1 MAEVGVISKGVGFAK
16 YGNMGCI
23 RMQRRNYEYI
33 TIFPPLPSPLTY
45 SGKRIIKVRFSL
57 SERFVFVVQGDED
70 GSIFKFF

>member
-1 MAEVGVISKGVGFAK
+1 MVEVGVISKGVGFAK

-33 TIFPPLPSPLTY
+33 TIFPPLPSPFTY

-57 SERFVFVVQGDED
+57 FERFVFAVMEEEIIF
-70 GSIFKFF
+70 SIF

>member
-16 YGNMGCI
+16 YMGCI

-33 TIFPPLPSPLTY
+33 TIFPPLPSLFRY

-57 SERFVFVVQGDED
+57 FERFVFAVMEEEIIF
-70 GSIFKFF
+70 SIF